1 MNINDIIKTRRAIYP
16 SQYEKGEVKKSF
28 IKLLLENANTA
39 PSHRLTQPW
48 FFKVY
53 RGLSKD
59 KLAKEMIK
67 SYDQLNNENS
77 TEIKKNKIIEKC
89 KKSNCIISV
98 FMKRD
103 SKKSV
108 PEWEEIAATA
118 MAMQNMWLTCTAYNI
133 GCYWSTPKYSVKMN
147 DFFKLKNDERC
158 LGFFYLGEY
167 YNVKVK
173 SKKEYQL
180 KKKLNGII
188 NYYEITY

>member
-1 MNINDIIKTRRAIYP
+1 MNINEIIKTRRAIYP
-16 SQYEKGEVKKSF
+16 SQYEKGEIKKSF
-28 IKLLLENANTA
+28 LKTLLKNANSA
-39 PSHRLTQPW
+39 PTHRMTQPW

-59 KLAKEMIK
+59 NLANEMVK

-77 TEIKKNKIIEKC
+77 TEIKKKKIIEKC
-89 KKSNCIISV
+89 KKSNCIICV

-133 GCYWSTPKYSVKMN
+133 GCYWSTPKYSIKMN

-158 LGFFYLGEY
+158 LGFFYLGVY
-167 YNVKVK
+167 DHGKVK
-173 SKKEYQL
+173 SKKRIPIE
-180 KKKLNGII
+180 KKTEWN
-188 NYYEITY
+188 N